1 MLTGCGVYCG
11 LITSTGFC
19 SQSSWNIKNLLFKV
33 VGKEENHNCCATV
46 YSLFGSI
53 VVTLVDKVGA
63 EKTLTC
69 YKIIITKVNNHKY
82 QMDLHNVPF
91 DVSCG
96 WICKGKKNY
105 RGKKSVK
112 IKHWI
117 N

>member
-1 MLTGCGVYCG
+1 MLTCCSVYCG

-33 VGKEENHNCCATV
+33 VGKEENHNCCGTV

-82 QMDLHNVPF
+82 QMNLQNVPF
-91 DVSCG
+91 DVSGG
-96 WICKGKKNY
+96 WICIGKKTIEEKNLL
-105 RGKKSVK
+105 K
-112 IKHWI
+112 
-117 N
+117 